1 MSKNYNKLIRYTFF
15 KVSLIPLSLL
25 IISSLVFILLR
36 VAPGDPVDAILGSGA
51 DDIAREALRTRLGL
65 NESIISQYFNYLEKL
80 IHFDLGKSL
89 SNQEPVINIISN
101 SLPAS
106 LELGFVSIIIAI
118 LIGFPIG
125 YWGLK
130 NKNKKSDYISRIFGI
145 STYAIPPFWGAM
157 MAQLIFSVIL
167 RIFPIGGRFPI
178 YQQSTNITGFII
190 LDSILKNNFLA
201 LQGAIYHIAL
211 PSLTLGFL
219 LSGIFSRSFRLN
231 LEKSYSS
238 QYVDAAICR
247 GIDNRNILLNYA
259 IPNALL
265 PILTISGVTLAS
277 LAGGALLIEVTFSW
291 PGIALR
297 LQEAITQR
305 DYNLVQGIVLV
316 TSFLI
321 VSLNLLIDILIA
333 FFDPRIEY

>member
-1 MSKNYNKLIRYTFF
+1 MSKNYNKLIKYTFF
-15 KVSLIPLSLL
+15 KVSLIPLSLF

-89 SNQEPVINIISN
+89 SNQEPVINIIRN

-118 LIGFPIG
+118 LIGLPIG
-125 YWGLK
+125 YWGLN

-190 LDSILKNNFLA
+190 LDSIFKNNFLA
-201 LQGAIYHIAL
+201 LQGALYHIAL

>member
-1 MSKNYNKLIRYTFF
+1 MSKNYNKLIKYTFF

-65 NESIISQYFNYLEKL
+65 NETVISQYFNYLEKL

-89 SNQEPVINIISN
+89 SNQEPVINIIRN

-118 LIGFPIG
+118 LIGLPIG
-125 YWGLK
+125 YWGLN

-231 LEKSYSS
+231 LEKSYNS

-333 FFDPRIEY
+333 FLDPRIEY